1 MKNNKVTQDN
11 LDITWQDFS
20 DHVTNLN
27 SELVKNERFADV
39 ILVSDDL
46 VEFKAQKVILSG
58 CSQVVI
64 DILKNDAEYIH
75 LQRIKS
81 TTGLRLIISS
91 LYFGR
96 ISIFKDD
103 RILRYHFGL
112 KIVCAYDEMVGLP
125 S

>member
-58 CSQVVI
+58 CSLVVS
-64 DILKNDAEYIH
+64 DILKNDTEYIH
-75 LQRIKS
+75 LQRNQKHYWFEIDNQFLVFWQNK
-81 TTGLRLIISS
+81 
-91 LYFGR
+91 
-96 ISIFKDD
+96 
-103 RILRYHFGL
+103 HFQR
-112 KIVCAYDEMVGLP
+112 
-125 S
+125 

>member
-81 TTGLRLIISS
+81 TTVK
-91 LYFGR
+91 
-96 ISIFKDD
+96 SIQKW
-103 RILRYHFGL
+103 
-112 KIVCAYDEMVGLP
+112 
-125 S
+125 

>member
-64 DILKNDAEYIH
+64 DADAEYIH
-75 LQRIKS
+75 LLRDDIKKNK
-81 TTGLRLIISS
+81 TADLVKIALLG
-91 LYFGR
+91 GR
-96 ISIFKDD
+96 GSEQLLNFHHLQMMKNME
-103 RILRYHFGL
+103 GGW
-112 KIVCAYDEMVGLP
+112 VSE
-125 S
+125 

>member
-1 MKNNKVTQDN
+1 MKNSKVTQDN

-46 VEFKAQKVILSG
+46 VEFKAQKVILSIFISKG
-58 CSQVVI
+58 
-64 DILKNDAEYIH
+64 
-75 LQRIKS
+75 IKS
-81 TTGLRLIISS
+81 TTGLKLIINS

-96 ISIFKDD
+96 ISISKDD
-103 RILRYHFGL
+103 CILYIISL
-112 KIVCAYDEMVGLP
+112 WVESTIEYAYYEMVGLP